1 MAEKTGCSRFSEEL
15 VGIALG
21 EEHPEASKHLKECS
35 ACSEKLEQ
43 FKRIIGTA
51 KISRLDAPKDVV
63 EKAKEI
69 FQRRTVQRAHL
80 VSSTLAM
87 EGIRAAH
94 QGSFQNI
101 YSWNNHRMRVMYV
114 KTEKGW
120 EVIASL
126 PSKEWQVKVRG
137 KRIEPDEALR
147 ISFLAK
153 ELKQTTFTLESPGI
167 TVEIPAPSVENNESQ
182 RTD

>member
-15 VGIALG
+15 VGIAIG
-21 EEHPEASKHLKECS
+21 EEHPEALEHLKKCPN
-35 ACSEKLEQ
+35 CSEKLEQ
-43 FKRIIGTA
+43 FKRIVGTA
-51 KISRLDAPKDVV
+51 KISRFDAPEDVI
-63 EKAKEI
+63 EKAKDI
-69 FQRRTVQRAHL
+69 FQQRTAQRAQL

-101 YSWNNHRMRVMYV
+101 YSWDDHRMRVMYV

-120 EVIASL
+120 EVISSL

-153 ELKQTTFTLESPGI
+153 ELKQTTFTLEGPGI
-167 TVEIPAPSVENNESQ
+167 TVEIPAPSVENNERQ
-182 RTD
+182 RSG